1 MFLAPFKSL
10 TYLFIIVNFKRN
22 PKMPVS
28 SSSSR
33 TMTVSETAAHL
44 SAFEKA
50 SDCKMVRLISI
61 KRIGSFQQYYTPRGY
76 SSAAAT
82 SPTSQSEKTV
92 PAIAPLK
99 VRKTVSNKDRITQSL
114 PSRRQSLRNVSLQ
127 NLHLQSKF
135 ICERAACG
143 DGGN

>member
-1 MFLAPFKSL
+1 
-10 TYLFIIVNFKRN
+10 
-22 PKMPVS
+22 
-28 SSSSR
+28 
-33 TMTVSETAAHL
+33 MTVSETAAHL
-44 SAFEKA
+44 SAYEKA

-82 SPTSQSEKTV
+82 SQMSQSEKTV
-92 PAIAPLK
+92 PTIAPRK

-127 NLHLQSKF
+127 NLHLQSKS